1 MACVRH
7 AILCESILAD
17 GIGIASIVNIV
28 RELGERALPWES
40 AFYWV
45 FWIDSGI
52 PNEEVTIC
60 TDVLFRGV
68 VQISDR
74 TVVRMSS
81 STICEAFLRIGPVTF
96 TEPGEYTFRI
106 GILDVPNPV
115 ELKAELTRAV
125 PGSASRSGHI
135 EFL

>member
-1 MACVRH
+1 MARFRH

-17 GIGIASIVNIV
+17 GDGIASIVNIV

-40 AFYWV
+40 AFFWV
-45 FWIDSGI
+45 FWIDSGT

-68 VQISDR
+68 VQITGR
-74 TVVRMSS
+74 TVVRMPS
-81 STICEAFLRIGPVTF
+81 STMSEAFLRIGPATF
-96 TEPGEYTFRI
+96 AEAGEYTFRI

-115 ELKAELTRAV
+115 EWKVKLTRAV
-125 PGSASRSGHI
+125 PGGASRSAHF